1 MQHANITII
10 IDGSTYSLNPTD
22 KASIKSLPI
31 GDRQQLITLLEA
43 IQLFEKQRNASAR
56 KAEGTANAAAALAAT
71 KPLGKEQLGKG
82 DVDQLM
88 AQLVME
94 EKNNRKPGLTLQGL
108 YKWMGISVAVI
119 ILLVLIF

>member
-1 MQHANITII
+1 MQQTNITII
-10 IDGSTYSLNPTD
+10 IDGSTYSLNPSD

-43 IQLFEKQRNASAR
+43 IQLHEKQRHASAR
-56 KAEGTANAAAALAAT
+56 QAEGKANAAAALANT
-71 KPLGKEQLGKG
+71 KLDAKEPLGSG

-94 EKNNRKPGLTLQGL
+94 EKNNRKTGLTQQGL
-108 YKWMGISVAVI
+108 YKWMGITVAVI
-119 ILLVLIF
+119 IFLVIIF

>member
-1 MQHANITII
+1 MQQTNITII
-10 IDGSTYSLNPTD
+10 IDGSTYSLNPSD

-43 IQLFEKQRNASAR
+43 IQLFEKQRHASAR
-56 KAEGTANAAAALAAT
+56 QAEGKANVAAALANT
-71 KPLGKEQLGKG
+71 KMDAKEPLGSG

-94 EKNNRKPGLTLQGL
+94 EKNNRKTGLTQQGL
-108 YKWMGISVAVI
+108 YKWMGITVAVI
-119 ILLVLIF
+119 IFLVIIF

>member
-1 MQHANITII
+1 MQQATIAII
-10 IDGSTYSLNPTD
+10 INGSTYNLNPTD

-43 IQLFEKQRNASAR
+43 IQLHEKQRHASAR
-56 KAEGTANAAAALAAT
+56 QAEGKANAAAALAT
-71 KPLGKEQLGKG
+71 TELEGKEPLGKG

-94 EKNNRKPGLTLQGL
+94 EKNNRKPGLTQQGL
-108 YKWMGISVAVI
+108 YKWIGISMAVI
-119 ILLVLIF
+119 IFLVIVF